1 MRRFFF
7 TRTLGL
13 LGVAVLVAL
22 GAVGI
27 ARAALIVD
35 PGTGKL
41 LGADGVLVGGTA
53 YDVRFVD
60 GTCAEVFGVCDPAH
74 FTFTTVDAAVA
85 ATTALLNDV
94 FVDGAAGPFNSRPE
108 LTAGCEL
115 SPVGSCVAVTPYALL
130 NLDVPS
136 VFAHNSAD
144 PAADQLG
151 GNNFATS
158 DDFATS
164 AYEVWAVWTRSA
176 PSPVPA
182 PPSLWLA
189 AAALGLMG
197 LARRRARPVA

>member
-13 LGVAVLVAL
+13 LGVALLLAL
-22 GAVGI
+22 GAVGL

-35 PGTGKL
+35 ANGEL
-41 LGADGVLVGGTA
+41 LGADGVLVNGTA

-60 GTCAEVFGVCDPAH
+60 GTCAEVFGVCDSAH
-74 FTFTTVDAAVA
+74 FTFTTVDAAIA

-94 FVDGAAGPFNSRPE
+94 FVDGAAGQFNSKPE

-164 AYEVWAVWTRSA
+164 ANEVWAVWTRSA

-197 LARRRARPVA
+197 LARQRARAAA